1 MSQADISYVFDQ
13 VRATISMK
21 SAFCKSLC
29 YFKFLCKK
37 DKEIKLREKAAERI
51 EDQLDIRSFSSVY
64 TNLTLLLSVLL
75 TDEQVLLF
83 QHHRARLLHP
93 KRDKHEEDEQSSSNS
108 DDITQSNA
116 GAKAL
121 AKVVGRKHAHKLPDL
136 PYCEKGD
143 TDKQKRAFM

>member
-1 MSQADISYVFDQ
+1 MEY
-13 VRATISMK
+13 
-21 SAFCKSLC
+21 AFCKSLC

-51 EDQLDIRSFSSVY
+51 EDQLDIRSFSGVY

-75 TDEQVLLF
+75 TDEQALLF

-93 KRDKHEEDEQSSSNS
+93 KREKQEDEQSSSNS
-108 DDITQSNA
+108 DDITQSNS

-121 AKVVGRKHAHKLPDL
+121 AKVVGRKQAHKLPDL
-136 PYCEKGD
+136 PYCETGD